1 MGIVWRKLVRQP
13 QLRNMLEGGADKTC
27 RFHLRK
33 GKVIG
38 RATTLASFVVSLAD
52 LGIAAQLRRPFSGG
66 EKCR

>member
-1 MGIVWRKLVRQP
+1 
-13 QLRNMLEGGADKTC
+13 MLEGGADKTC